1 MPLLRLAI
9 PISARTFEWYRIL
22 KEYAW
27 LQNSCE
33 GSLKIEKSS
42 NCLRKVRQRRNVD
55 ETS

>member
-33 GSLKIEKSS
+33 VSLKIEKSS